1 LKYKIFLQFFIKIK
15 NYVSFLFFNK
25 NLFILYFFFRF
36 LYFYF
41 YKKITCPMK
50 LAMLTCCKGAAE
62 VNMSE
67 DGSWAEEV
75 MKNAG
80 LRTSSGRAKEIAA
93 ETNRIHS
100 GVKRVAATHFGFYDE
115 PIQFLA
121 ALEELA
127 EDDQ

>member
-1 LKYKIFLQFFIKIK
+1 
-15 NYVSFLFFNK
+15 
-25 NLFILYFFFRF
+25 
-36 LYFYF
+36 
-41 YKKITCPMK
+41 MK
-50 LAMLTCCKGAAE
+50 PAMLTCCKGAAE

-80 LRTSSGRAKEIAA
+80 LRTSSARGEEIAA
-93 ETNRIHS
+93 ETIRIHS
-100 GVKRVAATHFGFYDE
+100 GVKRVAATHFSFYDE